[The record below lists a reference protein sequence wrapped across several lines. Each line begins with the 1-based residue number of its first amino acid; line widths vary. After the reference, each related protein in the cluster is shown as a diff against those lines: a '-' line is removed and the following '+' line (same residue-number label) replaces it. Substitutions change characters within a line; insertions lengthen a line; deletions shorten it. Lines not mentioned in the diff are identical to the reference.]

1 MEEHQEANVDKIIA
15 LVDVVVTNVEL
26 ENVVVQLVTM
36 EEHHDIVD
44 VYYVG
49 YGGIQCLTI

>member
-1 MEEHQEANVDKIIA
+1 MEEHQETNVDKIIA

-44 VYYVG
+44 V
-49 YGGIQCLTI
+49 IIM

>member
-49 YGGIQCLTI
+49 YGGIQC